1 MPLKKEVNM
10 NQKKIVIF
18 TGIGL
23 LVLFVLAGYFYNS
36 QQTQKLTQIVKDKSE
51 IFERPYSWS
60 IGSKDAKVHLVEFMD
75 PACETCAQFHP
86 FIKEIMMK
94 NEGKIRLTLRYA
106 TFHEGS
112 DVVVKML
119 EAARRQDKYIETLE
133 MMYITQPY
141 WASHHNPQPEL
152 LWEFLP
158 KLGLNMEKLA
168 QDMKD
173 PILDKIIAQDM
184 EDGKTLGASK
194 TPSYF
199 VNGKPLQ
206 TFGYEPLKE
215 LIYSEF

>member
-1 MPLKKEVNM
+1 M

-23 LVLFVLAGYFYNS
+23 IVLFVIAGYIYKN
-36 QQTQKLTQIVKDKSE
+36 QQTQKLTQIAKDKSE
-51 IFERPYSWS
+51 LFERPHSWS

-86 FIKEIMMK
+86 FVKDLMKK

-119 EAARRQDKYIETLE
+119 EAARLQGRYIESLE
-133 MMYITQPY
+133 MMFMTQRY
-141 WASHHNPQPEL
+141 WASHHHPQPEL

-158 KLGLNMEKLA
+158 KLGLDMDKLA
-168 QDMKD
+168 QDMKN
-173 PILDKIIAQDM
+173 PALDKLIAQDM
-184 EDGKTLGASK
+184 ADAKVLGASK

-206 TFGYEPLKE
+206 TFGYEPLKK